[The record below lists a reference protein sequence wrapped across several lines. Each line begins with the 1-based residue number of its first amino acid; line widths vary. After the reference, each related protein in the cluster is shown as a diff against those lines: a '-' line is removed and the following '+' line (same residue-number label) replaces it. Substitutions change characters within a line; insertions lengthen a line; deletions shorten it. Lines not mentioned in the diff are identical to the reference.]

1 MEKTIIAE
9 EALNVMAV
17 VDTSRFY
24 KGLKIEYEG
33 EIWEVL
39 EYHHSK
45 IAQRSPVV
53 KTKLRNII
61 TAAVQEKNFRS
72 GETFEVPDME
82 RKAMQF
88 LYKDAIGYHFMDS
101 KTYDQISLGN
111 EVVGDSARFLK
122 EQQEII
128 VVFYKDEPIGVDLP
142 VAVEM
147 EVVGTEP
154 GVRGDTVTGGT
165 KPATLESGATISVPL
180 FIEEGDTIKVDTRT
194 GDYLERVRKK

>member
-1 MEKTIIAE
+1 MEKAITKE
-9 EALNVMAV
+9 EALNFMAV

-33 EIWEVL
+33 GIWEVL

-61 TAAVQEKNFRS
+61 SSSVQEKNFRS
-72 GETFEVPDME
+72 GETFEVPDLE
-82 RKAMQF
+82 RKAMLF
-88 LYKDAIGYHFMDS
+88 LYSDDIGYHFMDS
-101 KTYDQISLGN
+101 KTYDQLSLN
-111 EVVGDSARFLK
+111 KELVGESARFLK
-122 EQQEII
+122 EQQEIV
-128 VVFYKDEPIGVDLP
+128 VVFYRNEPIGVDLP

-147 EVVGTEP
+147 VVAKTEP
-154 GVRGDTVTGGT
+154 GVRGDSVSAGS

-180 FIEEGDTIKVDTRT
+180 FIEEGDIIKVDTRT
-194 GDYLERVRKK
+194 GDYLERVKKK

>member
-1 MEKTIIAE
+1 VEKTITTE
-9 EALNVMAV
+9 EALNLMAV

-39 EYHHSK
+39 EYHRSK

-61 TAAVQEKNFRS
+61 TSSVQEKNFRS
-72 GETFEVPDME
+72 GETFEVPDVE
-82 RKAMQF
+82 RKTNQF
-88 LYKDAIGYHFMDS
+88 LYRDGLGYHFMDS
-101 KTYDQISLGN
+101 KTYDQLSLSN
-111 EVVGDSARFLK
+111 ELVGDSARFLK

-128 VVFYKDEPIGVDLP
+128 VIFYKNEPIGVDLP

-147 EVVGTEP
+147 EVVKTEP
-154 GVRGDTVTGGT
+154 GVRGATVSAGT
-165 KPATLESGATISVPL
+165 KPATLETGAPISVPL
-180 FIEEGDTIKVDTRT
+180 FIEEGDIIKVDTRS
-194 GDYLERVRKK
+194 GVYLERIKKK

>member
-1 MEKTIIAE
+1 
-9 EALNVMAV
+9 MAV

-61 TAAVQEKNFRS
+61 TSSVQEKNFRS
-72 GETFEVPDME
+72 GQTFEVPDME
-82 RKAMQF
+82 RKGMQF
-88 LYKDAIGYHFMDS
+88 LYKDEIGYHFMDS
-101 KTYDQISLGN
+101 KTYDQLALSKEL
-111 EVVGDSARFLK
+111 VGDSARFLK
-122 EQQEII
+122 DQQEII
-128 VVFYKDEPIGVDLP
+128 VIFYENEPIGVDLP

-147 EVVGTEP
+147 EVVKTEP
-154 GVRGDTVTGGT
+154 GVRGDTVSAGT

-194 GDYLERVRKK
+194 GDYLERIKKK